1 MWDELYRAHYS
12 ELLRSAVNLCR
23 SQEQAEDLAQET
35 FVKALQNADTLEDLG
50 PNQRRAWLFRTMKN
64 LFFDQY
70 RRSALEASYEKAAQ
84 SDAVAPEPGYGA
96 AEAKLVL
103 SRLPGLDRVLF
114 HMRYME
120 GYSAQ
125 ELAEI
130 FHLPAGTVRSKLSR
144 SRAYLKKYF
153 GGSGSI

>member
-1 MWDELYRAHYS
+1 MWDELYRSHYP
-12 ELLRSAVNLCR
+12 ELLRYALGMCHSR
-23 SQEQAEDLAQET
+23 EQAEDLAQET
-35 FVKALQNADTLEDLG
+35 FLKALQNTDTLEDLG

-70 RRSALEASYEKAAQ
+70 RRGALEAAYAKAEEAEAA
-84 SDAVAPEPGYGA
+84 SPEPGYEA
-96 AEAKLVL
+96 AEAEWMLN
-103 SRLPGLDRVLF
+103 RLQGLDRALF

-130 FHLPAGTVRSKLSR
+130 FNLPAGTVRSKLSR
-144 SRAYLKKYF
+144 ARTCLKKNF
-153 GGSGSI
+153 SGSGSI